1 MELSPLGARPKRG
14 KMGNATKRR
23 LIRGWGGWMTVCF
36 AFFGFAAA
44 AAAAAADPRAGSG
57 PQLELPGSE
66 PRSASPDSGYRSE
79 LERIWLLPGSSLED
93 RGQRVRRRAL
103 ALGASNLDSP
113 ARALISDMEEEG
125 FLTRRQWAVTLA
137 PDLPLAHGA
146 VGSAYWREGEYG
158 KALRHYNESFLSIPR
173 HLEASVWLVGSL
185 LMILAGVLI
194 CGSLAFILIEGF
206 LGFARAAHDL
216 GDLISDRMPS
226 FARAALVFSA
236 LGVPLLMGEGV
247 LGVGLIL
254 LAMGVV
260 YGGALDRTV
269 LALAGIG
276 LVVGLYPCLDGSGK
290 LLMALNADPLAS
302 ASLALIRGS
311 ETPQQLALLLEA
323 EGENDMLVD
332 RTLAVRARRMGEN
345 EEAARRFREI
355 LATDPADQ
363 FALTILGNIAFE
375 AGDTPAAIAAYEQGR
390 KSRGESAEL
399 MFDLSQ
405 AYAKVFRMGDGEF
418 AMAQAQKISGSTVA
432 EFLGLDDS
440 NFVADP
446 PFPIAPIR
454 SRMVAAA
461 SGRPLSDAVLK
472 ILAPG
477 RLGEEPRFLAG
488 GLALAFLVGLL
499 AQGRFEHASHCLRCG
514 RRICVRCDDE
524 VWSPDLCG
532 ACHHLFYKPEETDPM
547 LREARIEVL
556 QARENRLER
565 AGVIASILFPGVA
578 GMRARRPDLAFA
590 SLLLFTAALLFLIW
604 QEGVVPDPLAVGAGG
619 TFALGVAAFLVAIV
633 YLGVLFSSLISWRR
647 R

>member
-1 MELSPLGARPKRG
+1 
-14 KMGNATKRR
+14 MGNSTKKRV
-23 LIRGWGGWMTVCF
+23 IRGWTGWMTLCL
-36 AFFGFAAA
+36 AFSVAGAAVDANAAGAESRDSKGFRSTLV
-44 AAAAAADPRAGSG
+44 D
-57 PQLELPGSE
+57 SE
-66 PRSASPDSGYRSE
+66 SPNVSPDSGYRSE
-79 LERIWLLPGSSLED
+79 LERIWLMPGASLD
-93 RGQRVRRRAL
+93 ARGQGIRRRAL

-113 ARALISDMEEEG
+113 ARALIADMGDEG
-125 FLTRRQWAVTLA
+125 FLARRQWAVTLA

-236 LGVPLLMGEGV
+236 LGVPLLLGEGL
-247 LGVGLIL
+247 LGVGLIFL
-254 LAMGVV
+254 VMGVM

-269 LALAGIG
+269 LALAGMG
-276 LVVGLYPCLDGSGK
+276 LVVGLYPCLEGSGK
-290 LLMALNADPLAS
+290 LLMSLNADPVAS

-323 EGENDMLVD
+323 ERDNDSLVD
-332 RTLAVRARRMGEN
+332 RTLAVRARRRGAD

-355 LATDPADQ
+355 LGRDSTDQ
-363 FALTILGNIAFE
+363 FALTILGNMAFE
-375 AGDTPAAIAAYEQGR
+375 AGDTEAAIAAYERGR
-390 KSRGESAEL
+390 RSGGESAEL

-418 AMAQAQKISGSTVA
+418 AMARAQQINGSAVA
-432 EFLGLDDS
+432 EFIGLDDS

-454 SRMVAAA
+454 SRMIAAA
-461 SGRPLSDAVLK
+461 SGRPLADAVLK
-472 ILAPG
+472 VLAPG

-499 AQGRFEHASHCLRCG
+499 AQGRFEHASRCLRCG
-514 RRICVRCDDE
+514 RRICARCDGE
-524 VWSPDLCG
+524 IWSSDLCG

-556 QARENRLER
+556 QARENRLEKT
-565 AGVIASILFPGVA
+565 GVIASILLPGVA
-578 GMRARRPDLAFA
+578 GMRAQRPDLAFA
-590 SLLLFTAALLFLIW
+590 SLLLFMAALLFVVW

-619 TFALGVAAFLVAIV
+619 TFALGVAAVLVSIV